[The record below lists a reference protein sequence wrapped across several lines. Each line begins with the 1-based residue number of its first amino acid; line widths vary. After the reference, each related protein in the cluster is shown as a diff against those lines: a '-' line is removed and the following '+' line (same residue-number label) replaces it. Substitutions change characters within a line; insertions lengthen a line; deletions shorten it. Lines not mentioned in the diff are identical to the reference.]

1 MDHQNV
7 SFKAVLKVGDD
18 NSEIR
23 RFVVDRDVSTS
34 LDYLREK
41 LSTIFSELRRK
52 DFRYVKE
59 RERELEREKE
69 RERERERT
77 WTERQTERQT
87 D

>member
-7 SFKAVLKVGDD
+7 SFKAVYKVGDD

-59 RERELEREKE
+59 RERLKE
-69 RERERERT
+69 RERGRGLDE
-77 WTERQTERQT
+77 QT
-87 D
+87 DGQLRRQDLS

>member
-52 DFRYVKE
+52 DFRYFFV
-59 RERELEREKE
+59 LEKVIDI
-69 RERERERT
+69 
-77 WTERQTERQT
+77 QT
-87 D
+87 DQQT

>member
-7 SFKAVLKVGDD
+7 SFKAVFKVGDD

-52 DFRYVKE
+52 DFR
-59 RERELEREKE
+59 
-69 RERERERT
+69 
-77 WTERQTERQT
+77 
-87 D
+87 